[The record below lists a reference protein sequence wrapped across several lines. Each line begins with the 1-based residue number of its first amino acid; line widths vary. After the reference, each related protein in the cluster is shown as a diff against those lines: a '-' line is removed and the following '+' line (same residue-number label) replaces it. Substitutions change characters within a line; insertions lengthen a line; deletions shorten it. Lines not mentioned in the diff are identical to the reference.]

1 MHKQD
6 SDYYDGWIGKMAI
19 WLKQVDLASNKLAK
33 HSQRIISPIIDA
45 MQMDEILDRASTV
58 KKCFVLSEQDPIDF
72 SKNKKLQ
79 FVQLPPSFYSVYYVP
94 NLNFDID
101 ITHDYSC
108 FINRL
113 DPIRQTWFYLLYA
126 RGMLDQGLVSFN
138 MTLLKTKHYYPGN
151 TPQEIFENYHHQWLG
166 GFDYL
171 FDDIKRLVPYKNF
184 DDQKEGL
191 FDVSLRSKFNIVLEP
206 YFERTD
212 RRCFSEKTFRAI
224 QLPRPFLLFA
234 ATKTVQKLRDFGFDV
249 FDDYVDHSYDNF
261 DTSVDC
267 VQRQEKILEQ
277 AKNLIDLKIN
287 DTILQDWRRRADH
300 NRQLMASWDQQWPI
314 ESRKIL
320 QNIVQQSE

>member
-6 SDYYDGWIGKMAI
+6 SDYYRGYWD
-19 WLKQVDLASNKLAK
+19 KQSAWRNMVLLANDKLAK
-33 HSQRIISPIIDA
+33 YNQCIITPIFDA
-45 MQMDEILDRASTV
+45 MQFDEIIECASTV
-58 KKCFVLSEQDPIDF
+58 EKCFVLSEQDPGDF

-79 FVQLPPSFYSVYYVP
+79 FIQLPPSFYGIFYVP
-94 NLNFDID
+94 KLNLDIS
-101 ITHDYSC
+101 ITHDYNC
-108 FINRL
+108 FINRI

-138 MTLLKTKHYYPGN
+138 MKLLEKHAYPGN
-151 TPQEIFENYHHQWLG
+151 TPQEIFENYHHQHLS

-171 FDDIKRLVPYKNF
+171 LDDIKRLVPYKNF
-184 DDQKEGL
+184 NDQEESL
-191 FDVSLRSKFNIVLEP
+191 FDISLRSKFSIVLET

-212 RRCFSEKTFRAI
+212 RRCLSEKTFRAI

-234 ATKTVQKLRDFGFDV
+234 ATKTVKKLRDFGFDM

-261 DTSVDC
+261 DTSENC

-287 DTILQDWRRRADH
+287 DSILQDWNRRADH
-300 NRQLMASWDQQWPI
+300 NRRLLASWDEQWPI
-314 ESRKIL
+314 EAENIL
-320 QNIVQQSE
+320 KNIVQQLE